1 MAQRTQLL
9 KWPGTQGLVGWWR
22 FEGTAAKTLSVPDQT
37 GNKAMTLVQGTSL
50 IQDLWPTR
58 GDRYCLGF
66 NGLNDATRYGSM
78 SFGTSDPAYFGTG
91 AQTVATSI
99 TAICVA
105 HAIGNGGNG
114 NGRLFDYGGAIEMLL
129 VNSSLRGNLKTT
141 SATITG
147 TAPSVTYLNTGR
159 PVVFSFTYS
168 VSDQTFRIN
177 TNSTQGTAIQNLLA
191 DNVGTNGT
199 NSAAFRLSSQTSL
212 ASQLNGQI
220 MELAIFK
227 NRQLSASECYNFIYA
242 RRPSLRGSR
251 VAIT

>member
-1 MAQRTQLL
+1 MAQRNQLL
-9 KWPGTQGLVGWWR
+9 KWPGTRGLVGWWR

-66 NGLNDATRYGSM
+66 DGLNDATRYGSM

-91 AQTVATSI
+91 AQTVGTSI

-114 NGRLFDYGGAIEMLL
+114 NGRLFEYANLIDMIL
-129 VNSSLRGNLKTT
+129 VNNSLRGNIKTIGT
-141 SATITG
+141 TITG
-147 TAPSVTYLNTGR
+147 TAPSITYLSTGR
-159 PVVFSFTYS
+159 PVVFAFTYS
-168 VSDQTFRIN
+168 VSDQTLRII
-177 TNSTQGTAIQNLLA
+177 TNGTQGTAVQDLGAGNP
-191 DNVGTNGT
+191 GTNGT
-199 NSAAFRLSSQTSL
+199 ASAAFRLSSQASL